1 MGSARRG
8 SNPLAVGS
16 PVGSMVSASTTD
28 AARHDSP
35 GRGKVAHTCRRAR
48 FPVPPGALSRGSGE
62 SCVQLDTAEA
72 RCLHDRVSERLRR
85 WTRNPLGSARRG
97 SNPLAVA
104 FQSPPG
110 GTARRGRG
118 KRTAA
123 KSCSTLLIDKNILR
137 NKDTHGWG
145 TLLWTSCIS
154 TPALAGGEA
163 LSFTD
168 TGLGTAA
175 LPRQCV
181 RAADEMDSK
190 SIGLCP
196 QGFESPRCRITMALR
211 RRALFCAR
219 AWGPLS
225 LTRKT
230 TRHAR
235 HASAFVDGTAPRNF
249 PERHLYIVKLN
260 H

>member
-1 MGSARRG
+1 M
-8 SNPLAVGS
+8 P
-16 PVGSMVSASTTD
+16 
-28 AARHDSP
+28 
-35 GRGKVAHTCRRAR
+35 
-48 FPVPPGALSRGSGE
+48 
-62 SCVQLDTAEA
+62 
-72 RCLHDRVSERLRR
+72 ERLRG

-104 FQSPPG
+104 FQSSPG
-110 GTARRGRG
+110 GTARIGRG
-118 KRTAA
+118 ERAA
-123 KSCSTLLIDKNILR
+123 AESGSTLLIDKNILR

-163 LSFTD
+163 LSFTG

-181 RAADEMDSK
+181 RAAKEMDSK

-196 QGFESPRCRITMALR
+196 QGFQSPRCRFRELQSSPGQ
-211 RRALFCAR
+211 LEKAR
-219 AWGPLS
+219 LGRSTSTWQDIS
-225 LTRKT
+225 
-230 TRHAR
+230 
-235 HASAFVDGTAPRNF
+235 
-249 PERHLYIVKLN
+249 KLLP